1 MFALSDSQLEQ
12 FLAEDVP
19 FGDLTTESL
28 GIGQI
33 PARLSMR
40 ARGALTVAGI
50 EIAERLM
57 SRQGAA
63 VVRTARSG
71 ETVADGTV
79 LLTADADAGTIL
91 AVWKVAQVVVE
102 YASGIA
108 TAARALVDTARIIR
122 PDIVV
127 ACTRKSMPGSRAL
140 SVHAIK
146 AGGAVPHRVGLSDSI
161 LIFPEH
167 LALMGG
173 PNALAEAVKKA
184 KARAPEHS
192 IAVEVVS
199 VEQAAMAMDCG
210 ADVVQLEKFAPPLVA
225 AVRDLRQD
233 RPTRLAAAGG
243 ITLANA
249 ADYTRAGAD
258 VLVTTSPYT
267 ARPAEIAVRIEPR

>member
-63 VVRTARSG
+63 VIRTARSG
-71 ETVADGTV
+71 QTVADGTV
-79 LLTADADAGTIL
+79 LLTADAAAGTIL

-173 PNALAEAVKKA
+173 ENTLAEAVKKA
-184 KARAPEHS
+184 KASAPEHS

-199 VEQAAMAMDCG
+199 VEQAAMALDCG
-210 ADVVQLEKFAPPLVA
+210 ADVVQLEKFAPSLVT

-249 ADYTRAGAD
+249 ADYARAGAD
-258 VLVTTSPYT
+258 ILVTTSPYT
-267 ARPAEIAVRIEPR
+267 ARPAEIAVRIEPT